1 MELRNL
7 QASDIF
13 TMVKILN
20 GIGLTKI
27 KSAIDFEKIKEL
39 RKNMTDKNADDIASQ
54 VGTDV
59 ILSVVSVMFENLP
72 AIESDL
78 YKFVGSLA
86 GIKPTEVAKLDLTV
100 FVDLIFDIFKKEE
113 FVDFFKRASKLIKSE

>member
-7 QASDIF
+7 QACDIF

-27 KSAIDFEKIKEL
+27 KSVIDFDKIKEL

-54 VGTDV
+54 LGTDL

-86 GIKPTEVAKLDLTV
+86 GIKPADVAKLDFNV

>member
-7 QASDIF
+7 QACDIF

-27 KSAIDFEKIKEL
+27 KSVIDFDKIKEL

-59 ILSVVSVMFENLP
+59 ILSVVSVIFENLP

-86 GIKPTEVAKLDLTV
+86 GIKPTDVAKLDFNV

>member
-59 ILSVVSVMFENLP
+59 ILSVVSVIFENLP

-86 GIKPTEVAKLDLTV
+86 GIKSTEVSKLDLNV

>member
-7 QASDIF
+7 QACDIF

-59 ILSVVSVMFENLP
+59 ILSVVSVIFENLP

-86 GIKPTEVAKLDLTV
+86 GIKPTEVAKLDLNV